1 MRLAGSLLLSA
12 AIAAGCRG
20 TPSPAPAPAPAAA
33 PPFRP
38 VADVKHVMSAII
50 DPAADIYW
58 DAVRTI
64 IDKNG
69 TVEIAPKTEEEWI
82 AVRNSAYVVAESG
95 NLLMMDPRARDR
107 GEWIALSQALVEVA
121 QRAIEAAES
130 KNKTAV
136 FDVGGQVYDACVAC
150 HAKYMPP
157 TLRPNAAVKPGS

>member
-1 MRLAGSLLLSA
+1 MRFAGSLLLSA

-20 TPSPAPAPAPAAA
+20 TPSPASAAP

-38 VADVKHVMSAII
+38 VADVKQLMSEII
-50 DPAADIYW
+50 EPATEIYW
-58 DAVRTI
+58 DAVLTI
-64 IDKNG
+64 TDKNG

-95 NLLMMDPRARDR
+95 NLLMMDPRAKDR

-121 QRAIEAAES
+121 QRAIQAAES

-136 FDVGGQVYDACVAC
+136 FDAGAEVYEACVAC
-150 HAKYMPP
+150 HAKYAAQ